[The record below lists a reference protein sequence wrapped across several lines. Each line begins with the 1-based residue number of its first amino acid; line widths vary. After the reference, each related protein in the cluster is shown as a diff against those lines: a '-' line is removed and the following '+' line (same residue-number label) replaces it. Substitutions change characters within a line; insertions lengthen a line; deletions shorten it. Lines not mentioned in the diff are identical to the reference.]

1 MEGATPVTFKPRPSD
16 KGRAW
21 LIIWGAILLAWL
33 PVLVVW
39 PSTPWLSVIWAVILL
54 LITPPIILLFA
65 RTASA
70 VSYILEAEALV
81 LKYGRLVNYRIP
93 YTTIQRVRNYNLRS
107 REHAQMDGSWALLPG
122 LDTTAY
128 RTDDAGVVKLLATVS
143 SGYIVLIEADSGN
156 YGINPKDE
164 ANFTASLRRKISQVT

>member
-1 MEGATPVTFKPRPSD
+1 MQGAAPVTFKPRPSD

-21 LIIWGAILLAWL
+21 LIICGAIFLACL
-33 PVLVVW
+33 PVVVVW
-39 PSTPWLSVIWAVILL
+39 PSTPWLGAIWGVILV
-54 LITPPIILLFA
+54 LIVPPIIILFA

-70 VSYILEAEALV
+70 VSYTLEADTLV

-93 YTTIQRVRNYNLRS
+93 YRTIRSVRNYNLRS
-107 REHAQMDGSWALLPG
+107 RERAPMDGNWALLPG

-128 RTDDAGVVKLLATVS
+128 RTDDAGVIKLLATVS

-164 ANFTASLRRKISQVT
+164 ANFTSSLRRMIRK

>member
-1 MEGATPVTFKPRPSD
+1 MQGAPPVTFKPRPSD

-21 LIIWGAILLAWL
+21 LIIWGSIILAWL
-33 PVLVVW
+33 PVVVVW
-39 PSTPWLSVIWAVILL
+39 PATPWLSIIWAVILL

-65 RTASA
+65 RTTSA
-70 VSYILEAEALV
+70 VSYILEADTLV
-81 LKYGRLVNYRIP
+81 LRYGKLVNYRIP
-93 YTTIQRVRNYNLRS
+93 YGTIRSVRNYNLRS

-143 SGYIVLIEADSGN
+143 SGYMVLIETDSGN

-164 ANFTASLRRKISQVT
+164 ANFTSSLRRKIAQAT